1 MIVALPAFRNR
12 CYVAE
17 VWRCDDKSSEQ
28 RYQVAHMG
36 SLPVAP
42 PPRIDAQ
49 ATMRARRRLE
59 KRNGDLRTLHQ
70 MGHVISALEDQL
82 KVEVVEWG
90 LAPTTRLPDHLE
102 RTLGRVAAKIALL
115 DCHIRPIEGSE
126 YLLWLPRP
134 AA

>member
-1 MIVALPAFRNR
+1 MIVAWPAFRNR
-12 CYVAE
+12 SYVAE

-90 LAPTTRLPDHLE
+90 LAPTSRLPDHLE
-102 RTLGRVAAKIALL
+102 RTLGRVAAQHALRL
-115 DCHIRPIEGSE
+115 GHIHSTEDRG
-126 YLLWLPRP
+126 YRQCLPAS